1 MTTIFSLVTKPINQN
16 VAIIRISG
24 PKAFFALEE
33 LTKEK
38 RQDFKPLRVLKL
50 SDKEFIDDVII
61 LSFKNPNS
69 FTGEDVVEIQCHGSM
84 FVVKKILSLL
94 HNIDFL
100 RQANNG
106 EFMKQAFENNKIN
119 LLQSEAINTLIK
131 AENETL
137 ANQSSLNLNNNQTNI
152 IKKFINDLKNIIA
165 IIQITIDYPE
175 NSDLPKYS
183 SKNLE
188 KNLFSFHSKIETIIN
203 DSKKLLNIS
212 KGIKIAFV
220 GKPNVGKSTLLNA
233 LLNEERAIVSSK
245 KGTTRD
251 VVEGILYINGVKA
264 TLQDTAGIR
273 KTSKSIEK
281 KGILK
286 TNKVIN
292 NADIIILL
300 LDGEKNIKKELLF
313 FNDVVNKHNS
323 KTIIAVTKKDLN
335 NKESEF
341 INISAKEN
349 DISSLLAEISKY
361 VENKIF
367 SSDINNNAILIS
379 ENQISIFSVVE
390 KELKN
395 IISLIQNK
403 ETLDL
408 VVFELETTLKI
419 LSEAIGEKLDQD
431 YIQKLFSSFCL
442 GK

>member
-188 KNLFSFHSKIETIIN
+188 KNLLSFHSKIETIIN

-286 TNKVIN
+286 ANKVIN
-292 NADIIILL
+292 SADIIILL

-341 INISAKEN
+341 ISISAKEN
-349 DISSLLAEISKY
+349 DISSLLADISKY